1 VAKKTYIPGLQTSI
15 DDEIAN
21 LAAAQTAQSAEAG
34 LAVSEEYGSAG
45 SVPPPS
51 AGPAPAVKARRAR
64 QRGLPALLAAAG
76 ILLVLLLLAGIG
88 LIALQ
93 FHPSRSTLPTQATPT
108 SSGVAT
114 PTPSNSLSPS
124 FASPGPAFTVLLVA
138 VLVLG
143 FIAVLVIWVVS
154 RRRPALSGSS
164 SDISTRAAVDANLSL
179 QVQRLNQL
187 RSWVSEDPD
196 FSHLVDNIIGKQVK
210 ASERRQQIYSVI
222 FGVASLVAGWL
233 LSAFSSPII
242 HLWGQ

>member
-1 VAKKTYIPGLQTSI
+1 
-15 DDEIAN
+15 
-21 LAAAQTAQSAEAG
+21 
-34 LAVSEEYGSAG
+34 
-45 SVPPPS
+45 
-51 AGPAPAVKARRAR
+51 
-64 QRGLPALLAAAG
+64 
-76 ILLVLLLLAGIG
+76 
-88 LIALQ
+88 
-93 FHPSRSTLPTQATPT
+93 
-108 SSGVAT
+108 
-114 PTPSNSLSPS
+114 
-124 FASPGPAFTVLLVA
+124 VLLVA
-138 VLVLG
+138 TLVLG
-143 FIAVLVIWVVS
+143 LIAVLVIRLVS
-154 RRRPALSGSS
+154 RRRLALSGSS